1 MTKAANNAFAM
12 IDTTPVKF
20 FTLDLV
26 LFSVK
31 DTSLQF
37 LSNNAAPLENS
48 SFPTSTKLLD
58 FLYN

>member
-26 LFSVK
+26 LFSAK

-37 LSNNAAPLENS
+37 SSSNNVAPLENS

-58 FLYN
+58 FI